1 MDYLLNNPVS
11 PLPALRQAA
20 GRNPEPLILS
30 GAQLTP
36 SSSLAPG
43 LTSRPSS
50 SNSEQDELMIRAKA
64 LSLGENTNEAVFKS
78 GNTSEL
84 HQLPNVLEAEKD
96 DLNDPR

>member
-1 MDYLLNNPVS
+1 MPS
-11 PLPALRQAA
+11 LRQAS
-20 GRNPEPLILS
+20 GSNPEPLAPAGVQI
-30 GAQLTP
+30 TP

-64 LSLGENTNEAVFKS
+64 LSIGENTNEAVSNS
-78 GNTSEL
+78 GTTSEP

-96 DLNDPR
+96 DPNDPR